1 MRQTR
6 SYAEELE
13 ELEYLESWEEEATPF
28 PELESF
34 FADGLISDVLYE
46 VKSGKEATVYC
57 CRGTETSGAEFLA
70 AKIYRPRTQRNFKND
85 AVYQAGRVIG
95 DKRLGRAVAK
105 KSRTGREAQFGLWIY
120 QEWETLRLLHAAGV
134 DVPRPVAQ
142 ADKALLIEYLG
153 DGEDPA
159 PGLGGVRLEPEE
171 VRPLF
176 ERTLRNIE
184 LSLTHNRI
192 HGDLSPFNILYWNG
206 RLTII
211 DLPQAVDPRINPH
224 ALPLLERDLANICRY
239 WARYGVKSDPILIA
253 RHMWG
258 RYLRA
263 EL

>member
-1 MRQTR
+1 MRH
-6 SYAEELE
+6 SYADELE
-13 ELEYLESWEEEATPF
+13 ELELLGSWDEEATPF

-57 CRGTETSGAEFLA
+57 CRGTELSGVEFLA
-70 AKIYRPRTQRNFKND
+70 AKIYRPRNQRNFKNA
-85 AVYQAGRVIG
+85 AVYQEGRVHA
-95 DKRLGRAVAK
+95 DRHLRRAIAN
-105 KSRTGREAQFGLWIY
+105 KSRMGREAEFGMWVY
-120 QEWETLRLLHAAGV
+120 QEWETLRLLHGAGV
-134 DVPRPVAQ
+134 DVPRPVAR
-142 ADKALLIEYLG
+142 ADKALLMEYLG

-159 PGLGGVRLEPEE
+159 PGLGGVTLEPEE

-184 LSLTHNRI
+184 LSLAHNRI
-192 HGDLSPFNILYWNG
+192 HGDLSPYNILYWDG

-211 DLPQAVDPRINPH
+211 DVPQAVDPRVNPN
-224 ALPLLERDLANICRY
+224 ALALLQRDLANICRY
-239 WARYGVKSDPILIA
+239 WARYGVQSDPVLIA

-258 RYLRA
+258 RFLRA